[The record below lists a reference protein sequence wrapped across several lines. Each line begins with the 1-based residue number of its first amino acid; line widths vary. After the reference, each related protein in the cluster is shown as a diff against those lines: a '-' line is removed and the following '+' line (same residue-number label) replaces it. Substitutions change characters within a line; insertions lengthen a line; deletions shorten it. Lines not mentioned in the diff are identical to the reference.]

1 MADCFFFYRI
11 LKVTRFCVSFR
22 RGCSRKLGE
31 DVHVDDR

>member
-1 MADCFFFYRI
+1 MADFSFTVSR
-11 LKVTRFCVSFR
+11 KVTRFGVFFR